1 MLVRRVP
8 FFYGWLIVATAVAA
22 AGFMVGTSIFS
33 IAVYANPMHDDLGW
47 SRSALFGA
55 LTIRLTGGAL
65 IAPFIGVWSDRAG
78 GARWVM
84 VISSLLLAGSLI
96 PLRWVDSLLMY
107 YLVFGIVGAAGSA
120 ATGSI
125 MLGVVPKWFQR
136 RRANAIAFA
145 AAGGALGPLLFP
157 VINAELL
164 RTVGWR
170 DGWLYLGVLSL
181 VVLVPMSLLVHRR
194 PEDVGLTPDGDPVA
208 PTNAAVS
215 PRAQERSFTL
225 REALHHRAF
234 WLVTASTGMG
244 LFAMNSWQPSWIAY
258 LIDDGYSL
266 RVAANSVLVFGI
278 FSFSGRFVWRV
289 AVERLP
295 LHQVLLIEL
304 SLAATAI
311 LLLLSVSGTPLLFL
325 WSVLYGVAW
334 GGFWL
339 LQPLML
345 ANYFGS
351 RHLGAI
357 RGINQPFLA
366 VASGMG
372 PLLAAI
378 IFDATGEYTWVLRSA
393 AMGGAIAALLSFFAH
408 APRSRAPGE
417 AGAVELD
424 TSAPGH

>member
-8 FFYGWLIVATAVAA
+8 FFYGWLIVATAVAS
-22 AGFMVGTSIFS
+22 AGFMVGSSIFS
-33 IAVYANPMHDDLGW
+33 IAVYANPMHDELGW

-65 IAPFIGVWSDRAG
+65 IAPFIGAWSDRAG

-84 VISSLLLAGSLI
+84 VVSSLLLAASLI
-96 PLRWVDSLLMY
+96 PLRWIDSLLMY
-107 YLVFGIVGAAGSA
+107 YLVFGVVGAAGSA
-120 ATGSI
+120 ATGSV

-164 RTVGWR
+164 RAVGWR
-170 DGWLYLGVLSL
+170 DGWLYLGVLTFI
-181 VVLVPMSLLVHRR
+181 VLVPMSLLVHRR
-194 PEDVGLTPDGDPVA
+194 PEDVGLTPDGDPTA
-208 PTNAAVS
+208 PAQANATHA
-215 PRAQERSFTL
+215 AQERSFTL

-244 LFAMNSWQPSWIAY
+244 LFAMNSWQPSWIAF
-258 LIDDGYSL
+258 LQDAGFSL
-266 RVAANSVLVFGI
+266 RVAANSILVFGI
-278 FSFSGRFVWRV
+278 FSFSGRFIWRV
-289 AVERLP
+289 AVERMP

-304 SLAATAI
+304 SLAATAM
-311 LLLLSVSGTPLLFL
+311 LLLLLVSGVPMLFL
-325 WSVLYGVAW
+325 WSIFYGIAW

-366 VASGMG
+366 IASGIG
-372 PLLAAI
+372 PLLAAM

-393 AMGGAIAALLSFFAH
+393 AIGGAIAAVLGFFA
-408 APRSRAPGE
+408 RAPQRRPSATG
-417 AGAVELD
+417 ELD
-424 TSAPGH
+424 TSAAHP